1 MTNRKPWRPPAD
13 TGQGTR
19 AWAPDCDARAVGNRC
34 RPDVAELVVPGRAR
48 DASAIEL
55 LYTGSIP
62 DGVKCQP
69 SDQRK
74 MTAMPVTY
82 EAWLVLL
89 SIVMAIQGAYVGL
102 SLALQ
107 IDGASGTRRRLL
119 LAGATV
125 SFAVAIWTMHFV
137 GMLAVRLPFQVDYL
151 VLPTLLSFLVCAIVV
166 GGAVYA
172 TSSGPLTML
181 RLTLSSCLMGGG
193 IFAMHY
199 LGMSALDASAH
210 MVHDPVHVGGS
221 MAIAIAASGLA
232 LWLATGQ
239 AWRAPLMLSAAAFGM
254 AISGMH
260 YTAMTGVT
268 LYPFVTSASAA
279 PALSTDLLAIVVA
292 VVAFCVSGI
301 FFLLLLPDSAPA
313 EPVTL
318 AVAAVG
324 PLAPAVS
331 ADVAALPA
339 AGPASTAGIEAGRG
353 GAVSADVAALPAA
366 GPEPTAGIELG
377 RGGYGPLGGAGSPPR
392 RFARHLPI
400 ERDGNTHFLP
410 VEHVVAVHANAHYS
424 YIFDGNDK
432 LFCPLAIGDVETR
445 LDDRHFV
452 RVHRSH
458 IVNIERVVGY
468 RRSGDNELVEMAGAT
483 RSLVPV
489 SRSRIGS
496 LKTRVAK
503 LNGHHPAPVRK
514 RSRLATQ

>member
-1 MTNRKPWRPPAD
+1 
-13 TGQGTR
+13 
-19 AWAPDCDARAVGNRC
+19 
-34 RPDVAELVVPGRAR
+34 
-48 DASAIEL
+48 
-55 LYTGSIP
+55 
-62 DGVKCQP
+62 
-69 SDQRK
+69 
-74 MTAMPVTY
+74 MPVTY

-107 IDGASGTRRRLL
+107 IASASGTRRRLL

-172 TSSGPLTML
+172 TSSGPLTLL

-199 LGMSALDASAH
+199 LGMSALDASTH
-210 MVHDPVHVGGS
+210 MVHDPIYVGAS

-239 AWRAPLMLSAAAFGM
+239 AWRAPLILSAAAFGM

-292 VVAFCVSGI
+292 VVAFCVFGI
-301 FFLLLLPDSAPA
+301 FFLLLLPDSARTEPVALALATVGPVAQAVGADTTPVPAA
-313 EPVTL
+313 EP
-318 AVAAVG
+318 
-324 PLAPAVS
+324 
-331 ADVAALPA
+331 
-339 AGPASTAGIEAGRG
+339 EA
-353 GAVSADVAALPAA
+353 
-366 GPEPTAGIELG
+366 TAGIELG

-410 VEHVVAVHANAHYS
+410 VEQVVAVHANAHYT

-432 LFCPLAIGDVETR
+432 LFCPLAIGDVESR

-468 RRSGDNELVEMAGAT
+468 RRSGDNEMVEMAGAT

-496 LKTRVAK
+496 LKTRIAN
-503 LNGHHPAPVRK
+503 LNGHDPAVIRK
-514 RSRLATQ
+514 RPRLAMQ

>member
-1 MTNRKPWRPPAD
+1 
-13 TGQGTR
+13 
-19 AWAPDCDARAVGNRC
+19 
-34 RPDVAELVVPGRAR
+34 
-48 DASAIEL
+48 
-55 LYTGSIP
+55 
-62 DGVKCQP
+62 
-69 SDQRK
+69 
-74 MTAMPVTY
+74 MPVTY

-89 SIVMAIQGAYVGL
+89 SIVMAIQGAYVAL
-102 SLALQ
+102 SLSLQ
-107 IDGASGTRRRLL
+107 IAGATGTRRRLL

-172 TSSGPLTML
+172 TSSGPLTLL

-199 LGMSALDASAH
+199 LGMSALDASTH
-210 MVHDPVHVGGS
+210 MIHNPIYVAAS

-232 LWLATGQ
+232 LWLATGR
-239 AWRAPLMLSAAAFGM
+239 AWRAPLILSAAAFGM

-268 LYPFVTSASAA
+268 LYPFVTAASAA

-301 FFLLLLPDSAPA
+301 FFLLLLPDSARV
-313 EPVTL
+313 EQQGL
-318 AVAAVG
+318 AVATAG
-324 PLAPAVS
+324 PAAQ
-331 ADVAALPA
+331 AGDGAVAALPA
-339 AGPASTAGIEAGRG
+339 AGSET
-353 GAVSADVAALPAA
+353 AA
-366 GPEPTAGIELG
+366 GVELG
-377 RGGYGPLGGAGSPPR
+377 RGGYGPLGGAGSPR

-400 ERDGNTHFLP
+400 ERDGKTHFLA
-410 VEHVVAVHANAHYS
+410 VEQVVAVHANAHYT

-432 LFCPLAIGDVETR
+432 LFCPLAIGDVESR

-458 IVNIERVVGY
+458 IVNITRVVGY

-483 RSLVPV
+483 PSLVPV

-496 LKTRVAK
+496 LKSRVAS
-503 LNGHHPAPVRK
+503 LSGHDPALMRK
-514 RSRLATQ
+514 RQRFAVQ